1 MGWFE
6 RTVTPG
12 REYHKP
18 LADIEDDVFLDIG
31 ATRGKTTKFWM
42 QPGAG
47 EHHRRRRGDRRR
59 HTGSD
64 RGDDRIAPLGTPIYG
79 LALAAVVGDRR
90 ALRSSLRLL
99 VSGIAV
105 NILIGVIIGLITVNR
120 MPIDVNPQIVGRTA
134 PAVLDLTVAIAVGI
148 AGSFALARR
157 DVADI
162 LAGVA
167 IAISLV
173 PVLAVVG
180 ITLGSGHFSL
190 AAGAFVLFLTNA
202 AAILIAGAVVFKAA
216 GYAREAENRDERAGR
231 RARIAIIVL
240 VVLLL
245 IPLGVFLGVDPA
257 VRALEGRRPGRHREV
272 AGGEHVG
279 VRHGR
284 AVQQRAG
291 AHGERARLAAA
302 GRRSQGG
309 DPRACPG
316 LGPGDPG
323 RGHRSGAGAVAGVC
337 SQS

>member
-1 MGWFE
+1 VGWFE
-6 RTVTPG
+6 RTITPG

-18 LADIEDDVFLDIG
+18 LTEIEDDVFLDIG

-42 QPGAG
+42 QLVLASIIAAGGVIGDATPAVIGAMI
-47 EHHRRRRGDRRR
+47 
-59 HTGSD
+59 
-64 RGDDRIAPLGTPIYG
+64 IAPLGTPIYG
-79 LALAAVVGDRR
+79 LALAAVTGDRR
-90 ALRSSLRLL
+90 ALRSSLTLL
-99 VSGIAV
+99 VSGVAV

-190 AAGAFVLFLTNA
+190 ALGAFVLFLTNA
-202 AAILIAGAVVFKAA
+202 AAILIAGAIVFKTA
-216 GYAREAENRDERAGR
+216 GYAREAENLDERAGR
-231 RARIAIIVL
+231 RARLAIVIL

-245 IPLGVFLGVDPA
+245 IPLGASSASILQYELWKEDA
-257 VRALEGRRPGRHREV
+257 QAAAEKWLEGSTWVFDTAEQSGNELVLTVRGPDSPPPIGDLKAAIREKIPDWV
-272 AGGEHVG
+272 PVTLIEDTGQE
-279 VRHGR
+279 
-284 AVQQRAG
+284 Q
-291 AHGERARLAAA
+291 EL
-302 GRRSQGG
+302 
-309 DPRACPG
+309 
-316 LGPGDPG
+316 
-323 RGHRSGAGAVAGVC
+323 
-337 SQS
+337 

>member
-1 MGWFE
+1 VGWFE
-6 RTVTPG
+6 RTITPG

-42 QPGAG
+42 QLVLASVIAAGGVIGDATPAVIGAMI
-47 EHHRRRRGDRRR
+47 
-59 HTGSD
+59 
-64 RGDDRIAPLGTPIYG
+64 IAPLGTPIYG

-90 ALRSSLRLL
+90 ALRSSLKLL
-99 VSGIAV
+99 VGGIAV

-231 RARIAIIVL
+231 RARIAIIIL

-245 IPLGVFLGVDPA
+245 IPLGASSASILQYELWKEDA
-257 VRALEGRRPGRHREV
+257 QTAAEEWLEGSTWVFDTAEQSGNELVLTVRGPDSPPPVGDLKAAIREKIPDWV
-272 AGGEHVG
+272 PVTLIEDTGQEQA
-279 VRHGR
+279 
-284 AVQQRAG
+284 
-291 AHGERARLAAA
+291 L
-302 GRRSQGG
+302 
-309 DPRACPG
+309 
-316 LGPGDPG
+316 
-323 RGHRSGAGAVAGVC
+323 
-337 SQS
+337 

>member
-1 MGWFE
+1 VGWFE

-42 QPGAG
+42 QLVLASIIAAGGVIGDATPAVIGAMI
-47 EHHRRRRGDRRR
+47 
-59 HTGSD
+59 
-64 RGDDRIAPLGTPIYG
+64 IAPLGTPIYG
-79 LALAAVVGDRR
+79 LALAAVTGDRR
-90 ALRSSLRLL
+90 ALRSSLKLL
-99 VSGIAV
+99 VGGIAV

-190 AAGAFVLFLTNA
+190 AAGAFILFLTNA

-240 VVLLL
+240 VAMLLV
-245 IPLGVFLGVDPA
+245 PLGASSASILQYELWKEDA
-257 VRALEGRRPGRHREV
+257 RSAAEKWLEGSTWVFDSAEQSGNEVVLTVRGPDSPPPVGDLKAAIREKIPDWV
-272 AGGEHVG
+272 PVTLIEDTGQE
-279 VRHGR
+279 
-284 AVQQRAG
+284 Q
-291 AHGERARLAAA
+291 EL
-302 GRRSQGG
+302 
-309 DPRACPG
+309 
-316 LGPGDPG
+316 
-323 RGHRSGAGAVAGVC
+323 
-337 SQS
+337 